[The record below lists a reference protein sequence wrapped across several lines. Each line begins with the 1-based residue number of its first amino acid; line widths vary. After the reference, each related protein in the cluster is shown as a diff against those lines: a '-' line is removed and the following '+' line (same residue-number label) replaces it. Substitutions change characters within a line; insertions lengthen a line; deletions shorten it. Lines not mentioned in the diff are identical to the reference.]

1 MRNTICLLL
10 LSVIAVIGAF
20 SSGCANVERKFGRG
34 LDNSW
39 EIVRGGEYRRSVEQT
54 ALFDA
59 PDVGYTHG
67 AMRGINRTF
76 ARTGIGLYEI
86 ITAPFPPYG
95 PVATNHFSVRP
106 AYPDNYHPDLVED
119 SLFATDTYVGYSGGD
134 VAPFVPGSRFQI
146 FETH

>member
-1 MRNTICLLL
+1 MRNTICL

-34 LDNSW
+34 LDNTY
-39 EIVRGGEYRRSVEQT
+39 EIVRGGEYRRSVEQV
-54 ALFDA
+54 ALFES
-59 PDVGYTHG
+59 PDVGYTYGAIHG
-67 AMRGINRTF
+67 FNRTI
-76 ARTGIGLYEI
+76 ARTGIGIYEV

-95 PVATNHFSVRP
+95 PVGTNHFAP
-106 AYPDNYHPDLVED
+106 HPIYPDNYRPDLMED

-134 VAPFVPGSRFQI
+134 VAPFIPGSRFSI